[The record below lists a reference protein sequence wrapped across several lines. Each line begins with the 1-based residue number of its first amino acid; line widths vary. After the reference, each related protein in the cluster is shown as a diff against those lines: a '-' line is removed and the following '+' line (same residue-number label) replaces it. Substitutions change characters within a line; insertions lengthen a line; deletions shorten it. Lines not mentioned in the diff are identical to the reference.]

1 MLPLVL
7 FAFRLYFWETKTAR
21 HGIKCTLIGRD
32 NQRENTKTGDV
43 FSIEMEQLPNK
54 GTSLSFDLSLFSKP
68 SRTFLIRTVRGVQI
82 NQSTIFRYTYAY
94 IARYSLYYINLTKSE
109 KCEKV

>member
-1 MLPLVL
+1 MLSLLL
-7 FAFRLYFWETKTAR
+7 FTFRLYFWETKTAR
-21 HGIKCTLIGRD
+21 HGIYWTLIGRD

-82 NQSTIFRYTYAY
+82 NKANYFGIYIYIYMHIFRHEQSSSSNDKY
-94 IARYSLYYINLTKSE
+94 
-109 KCEKV
+109 